1 MYEKEFLN
9 LFGKHKK
16 EIENISINADYI
28 DISKIAKIYGL
39 SILNENDYKERF
51 SLASK
56 IGNIVL
62 KENGILFEINP
73 EDDFSEIK
81 KEMNITCCN
90 KFAADLLM
98 PYSLVIKVL
107 EDVIAE
113 KGLSTRKVLYDEEIE
128 KITKIAADRLKVT
141 YIALNFKMNNLN
153 LLNKI

>member
-1 MYEKEFLN
+1 MYGKEFLN
-9 LFGKHKK
+9 LFGKHKR
-16 EIENISINADYI
+16 EIESIFNDTDYI
-28 DISKIAKIYGL
+28 DISKIAKIYSL
-39 SILNENDYKERF
+39 SILNESDYKERF

-62 KENGILFEINP
+62 KENGILFEIKP

-98 PYSLVIKVL
+98 PYSLVVKVL
-107 EDVIAE
+107 KDVMAE
-113 KGLSTRKVLYDEEIE
+113 EGLSNRKVLYDEEIE